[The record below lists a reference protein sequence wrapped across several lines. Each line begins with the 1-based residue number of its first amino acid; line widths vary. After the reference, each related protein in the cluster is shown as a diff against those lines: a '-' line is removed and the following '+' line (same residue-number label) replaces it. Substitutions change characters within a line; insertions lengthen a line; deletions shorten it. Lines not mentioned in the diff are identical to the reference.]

1 MEGHST
7 GTQVPGRAERRGGQ
21 ELERLAGQAMKA
33 ECSGWSYCWLGEGSE
48 AAGIRPEGRAFPAL
62 GEEMSEAGRAV
73 TRLSCLFFGEPPD
86 AIKHVRWCERGRP
99 QSRPLLDSACAEGC
113 VLARRGKAGFRRPS
127 PRTGEECQGLFGQ
140 GQFSK
145 PLFV

>member
-86 AIKHVRWCERGRP
+86 AIKHVRWCERGRL
-99 QSRPLLDSACAEGC
+99 QSRPLLDQAGATTVALTES
-113 VLARRGKAGFRRPS
+113 RGRGYNLCGPVAA
-127 PRTGEECQGLFGQ
+127 
-140 GQFSK
+140 
-145 PLFV
+145 